1 MKQQRSNSR
10 QTKQRGF
17 TLIEISIVLVIIA
30 LLLGGVL
37 KGQSL
42 IGNAKYNR
50 WVNEIDAYR
59 AAFYTFQQTYGA
71 LPGDFNKAS
80 TRLKL
85 PSGVSVRNGNGNN
98 TIDGGGNTALN
109 QDSGNAFKHLILAGL
124 LTGDPAA
131 NTFLRATPVGG
142 TYNTMA
148 TGNWTS
154 TNHAHKLL
162 MYNIPGEMAQ
172 RLDAQLDDGNA
183 STGTIARYQGSTWD
197 LNANN
202 HVFLEL

>member
-109 QDSGNAFKHLILAGL
+109 QDSGNAFKHLILA
-124 LTGDPAA
+124 
-131 NTFLRATPVGG
+131 
-142 TYNTMA
+142 
-148 TGNWTS
+148 
-154 TNHAHKLL
+154 
-162 MYNIPGEMAQ
+162 
-172 RLDAQLDDGNA
+172 
-183 STGTIARYQGSTWD
+183 
-197 LNANN
+197 
-202 HVFLEL
+202 